1 MNAPRDVTLLNVPP
15 FSAIESERAILGGLM
30 RDPERIPDVL
40 AVCPPSMMLKP
51 EHRTTYSTLIAM
63 HERGDF
69 VDSTAFNMRVFG
81 KEDAHGGALYL
92 SEHDEFCPSTANL
105 VSRYAK
111 EVAAAYRRREARAAV
126 LKAIEGLADQTSDVG
141 DVFAGLVS
149 AMEAAQAGA
158 SDERWADIGDAA
170 KGAIENIATVR
181 EGSAD
186 KLGMPLPW
194 QASEAIMPLMMRGGL
209 GIIGGHTGHG
219 KSSAARSIAKTV
231 AEYGFGVL
239 VYSLEM
245 SPEQFAEGVIASHAN
260 VSARAVRKVPRDGD
274 IIDARQWEAMRD
286 AAEDVARLPIWV
298 CRDSQLTVQD
308 IVARTHAAAR
318 RMARKGPE
326 CGLVVVDYLQLLEL
340 DGDDANRANAI
351 GNAARSFKLLARAL
365 NVPVVVLSG
374 TNNRV
379 ASREDKSPQMA
390 DLEGSGGIGRHADWV
405 AFPVRPSMW
414 DDSYPVTEAAMV
426 WIKNRFGPIG
436 SARLRWDGGT
446 TTFSDFDGD
455 LRVNQ

>member
-1 MNAPRDVTLLNVPP
+1 MNVKAPMMSEWP
-15 FSAIESERAILGGLM
+15 FASIDSERDLLGMLLTDQ
-30 RDPERIPDVL
+30 RIIPDAV
-40 AVCPPSMMLKP
+40 AVCPPDALHWP
-51 EHRTTYSTLIAM
+51 HHR
-63 HERGDF
+63 
-69 VDSTAFNMRVFG
+69 
-81 KEDAHGGALYL
+81 ALYSL
-92 SEHDEFCPSTANL
+92 IVGMYEGGQHVDAGTVNERIGQRFDQYGGPAYEASLILRVESTANA
-105 VSRYAK
+105 VSLHAK
-111 EVAAAYRRREARAAV
+111 RLAEAKVRRDAYRAAERAMMA
-126 LKAIEGLADQTSDVG
+126 LADASTTTG

-149 AMEAAQAGA
+149 AMEAAQAGT
-158 SDERWADIGDAA
+158 SEERWAEIGEAA
-170 KGAIENIATVR
+170 QGAIENIATVR
-181 EGSAD
+181 ENKAD
-186 KLGMPLPW
+186 RLGMPLPW
-194 QASEAIMPLMMRGGL
+194 RSTEAIMPLMMRGGL

-260 VSARAVRKVPRDGD
+260 VSARAVRRVPKAGD
-274 IIDARQWEAMRD
+274 IIDAREWEAMQD

-318 RMARKGPE
+318 RMARGGTE

-446 TTFSDFDGD
+446 TTFSDFDDG